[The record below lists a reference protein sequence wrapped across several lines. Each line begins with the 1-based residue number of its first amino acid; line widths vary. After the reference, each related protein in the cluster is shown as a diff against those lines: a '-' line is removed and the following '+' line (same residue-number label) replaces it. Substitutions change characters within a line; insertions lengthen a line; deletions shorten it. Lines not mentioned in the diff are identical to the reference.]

1 MIRRFPRLFFQ
12 IALELL
18 EVGTSMI
25 TGDYWKEPRPW
36 ENALPDGR
44 GMEPDLGSWE

>member
-1 MIRRFPRLFFQ
+1 VIYRFYRLFRW

-18 EVGTSMI
+18 EVGASMI

-36 ENALPDGR
+36 EDLVPEGQ

>member
-1 MIRRFPRLFFQ
+1 VIRRFPTLFYW

-18 EVGTSMI
+18 EVGTSML
-25 TGDYWKEPRPW
+25 TGDYWKEPPPW
-36 ENALPDGR
+36 ENLLPEGT